1 MYERLLKENEA
12 DPAELVI
19 SGMSTRQKLIARK
32 VANNIAD
39 TVVIFPP
46 ERDTAEGGKHE
57 GEVSEIL
64 EKPISRQD
72 QVGLDIDPKED
83 TDCIETR
90 PIAHGRKTVRSSHR
104 CDDRFVWLSINSDW
118 AVIPTVEAPGYKLQS
133 ISCSTLVQFYDN
145 TVSLV
150 ASKLSCRTS

>member
-1 MYERLLKENEA
+1 MLKENEA

-19 SGMSTRQKLIARK
+19 SGMSTRQKLIARNM
-32 VANNIAD
+32 ANNLAD

-72 QVGLDIDPKED
+72 QASLGIDPKKD
-83 TDCIETR
+83 TDCTETR
-90 PIAHGRKTVRSSHR
+90 PIAHGRKTV
-104 CDDRFVWLSINSDW
+104 
-118 AVIPTVEAPGYKLQS
+118 
-133 ISCSTLVQFYDN
+133 
-145 TVSLV
+145 
-150 ASKLSCRTS
+150 

>member
-19 SGMSTRQKLIARK
+19 SGMSTRRKLIARK

-72 QVGLDIDPKED
+72 QASFVMIQRRILTVQKHVLSLM
-83 TDCIETR
+83 
-90 PIAHGRKTVRSSHR
+90 AGRQCEVVTGVTIGSSGFR
-104 CDDRFVWLSINSDW
+104 
-118 AVIPTVEAPGYKLQS
+118 
-133 ISCSTLVQFYDN
+133 STLTGQSYQQLKRRD
-145 TVSLV
+145 
-150 ASKLSCRTS
+150 TSYSQSRARP